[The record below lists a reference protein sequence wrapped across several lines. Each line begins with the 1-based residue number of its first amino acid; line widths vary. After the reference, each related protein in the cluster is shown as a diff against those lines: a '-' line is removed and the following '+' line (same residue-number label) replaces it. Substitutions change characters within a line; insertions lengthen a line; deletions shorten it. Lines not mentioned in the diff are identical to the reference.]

1 MMSNP
6 EFIRQMTNPSTLQA
20 ALQMQQAM
28 QTLQNNGISLPG
40 TTAGGMPGMP
50 GGMAG
55 MPGGFGG
62 MGGSPFGGGMGG
74 LGGGMSGGLDFSSLL
89 NGGAAGGVGGS
100 AAPPVVDAATRFAS
114 QLQQLRNM
122 GFVGNNLSQPHV
134 DTDLPFVH

>member
-62 MGGSPFGGGMGG
+62 MGGSPFGGGM
-74 LGGGMSGGLDFSSLL
+74 SGGLDFSSLL

>member
-40 TTAGGMPGMP
+40 TTAGMPGMP
-50 GGMAG
+50 GGMPG

-62 MGGSPFGGGMGG
+62 MGGSPLGGGMGG
-74 LGGGMSGGLDFSSLL
+74 FGGGMPGGLDFSSLL
-89 NGGAAGGVGGS
+89 NGGAATGGSGGS

-114 QLQQLRNM
+114 QLQQLRDM
-122 GFVGNNLSQPHV
+122 GFVGNNLFQPHV
-134 DTDLPFVH
+134 NTHLSFLP